1 MLVRRFIFIGA
12 ALAAPFV
19 APQAGEAHSGG
30 LDGNGGH
37 YCRQAGYDSGKC
49 SPLGSYHCHQ
59 SPCGQAA
66 ATTTTTRRTTTTAPK
81 PTTTAAPAAVVTTTT
96 TEAPT
101 TTTEAP
107 TITTEAPTTTTE
119 APTTTTTAAVVAL
132 VDEAST
138 SKEKEKEQEGN
149 PVLGFAVLA
158 GLGYGGYRLV
168 KRKVTKPQPPAD
180 DAA

>member
-1 MLVRRFIFIGA
+1 MHARRFVFIGA

-37 YCRQAGYDSGKC
+37 HCRQAGYDSGKC
-49 SPLGSYHCHQ
+49 APLGSYHCHQ

-66 ATTTTTRRTTTTAPK
+66 ATTTTTRPTTTTTRRPTTTTTA
-81 PTTTAAPAAVVTTTT
+81 AAAAVVTTTT
-96 TEAPT
+96 TAPPPT

-107 TITTEAPTTTTE
+107 TTTTTE

-138 SKEKEKEQEGN
+138 STEKDEEGN

-168 KRKVTKPQPPAD
+168 KRKVTKAPPPAD